1 MQYGR
6 RPRADDM
13 DVLLPVHNQLR
24 TPDEKILFVPSALFP
39 HLYLGGA
46 PDGEIPIGEDIMAT
60 DPVCF
65 MIVDED
71 TAQFR
76 SAYRDTEYYFC
87 CNYCKKQFDENPKR
101 YSRLANDMTVD
112 LGSGC

>member
-1 MQYGR
+1 
-6 RPRADDM
+6 
-13 DVLLPVHNQLR
+13 
-24 TPDEKILFVPSALFP
+24 
-39 HLYLGGA
+39 
-46 PDGEIPIGEDIMAT
+46 MAT

-76 SAYRDTEYYFC
+76 STYRDTEYYFC
-87 CNYCKKQFDENPKR
+87 CNYCKKQFDANPKR

-112 LGSGC
+112 LGSAAEGYRNSLPREVRLEKQVFCRTRGTKYLFVREL